1 MHWQKPWF
9 QYSILLLLAFVW
21 GSSFILMKIGL
32 KSFSSFQVAA
42 IRILFAS
49 SVLMPIA
56 IKNIRHLKKKDLGS
70 LLVAG
75 FIGSFIPAF
84 LFTTAQTRID
94 SALAGML
101 NSLTPV
107 FALIIGL
114 LFFKANTGW
123 KQILGLTLG
132 LIGAVGL
139 MMQGEGFSIRG
150 INTYALFIV
159 LATLMYG
166 TNVNVIK
173 SGLTHLSGARITS
186 FSFMF
191 LWPVSLIY
199 LFTTDFSSVGNNSD
213 WMMHLVAIAA
223 LGIIGTAVAM
233 LLMNTLIRYASAVF
247 ATSVTYII
255 PIFAI
260 MWGIVDGERI
270 TILHIAC
277 MGVIMAGVYLINW
290 SKA

>member
-1 MHWQKPWF
+1 MYWEKRWF

-32 KSFSSFQVAA
+32 KSFSSGQVAG
-42 IRILFAS
+42 IRIFLAS
-49 SVLMPIA
+49 TVLLPIA
-56 IKNIRHLKKKDLGS
+56 LRNLKKLKKMDVPS

-75 FIGSFIPAF
+75 FIGSFFPAF
-84 LFTTAQTRID
+84 LFTKAETRID

-114 LFFKANTGW
+114 LFFKSGTGW
-123 KQILGLTLG
+123 KQLLGLLLG
-132 LIGAVGL
+132 FAGAVGL
-139 MMQGEGFSIRG
+139 IYAGDDVTLGRM
-150 INTYALFIV
+150 NTYALYIV
-159 LATLMYG
+159 LATLFYG

-173 SGLTHLSGARITS
+173 STLTHLTGARITS

-191 LWPVSLIY
+191 LWPVSVIY
-199 LFTTDFSSVGNNSD
+199 LLTTDFSSVAENSG
-213 WMMHLVAIAA
+213 WTSHLAAIAA

-233 LLMNTLIRYASAVF
+233 LLMNSLIRYASAVF
-247 ATSVTYII
+247 SASVTYII

-260 MWGIVDGERI
+260 MWGIIDGESI
-270 TILHIAC
+270 TILHLVC
-277 MGVIMAGVYLINW
+277 MLFILIGVYLINL
-290 SKA
+290 KKT